1 MSIRISLQS
10 VQRLDD
16 VVSAATA
23 ILEAGGIVAYPT
35 DTLYGLAVDPRLRRG
50 IDDLFDVKGRDR
62 SQAIP
67 LIAADE
73 SQAQILAADWTP
85 LAERIARQ
93 AWPGP
98 VTLVVKAAPSV
109 PRELLGGR
117 DTVAVRV
124 PDAVLARSLAWA
136 LGHPVTST
144 SANRSGQPAARDADT
159 IVATL
164 GRVVSMVI
172 DAGAS
177 PLTTPSTIVDVTG
190 SVPLLVRAGAV
201 PWERVLD
208 FSAA

>member
-1 MSIRISLQS
+1 MSIRITLLPH
-10 VQRLDD
+10 QRLED
-16 VVSAATA
+16 VVAAATA
-23 ILEAGGIVAYPT
+23 VLQAGGVVAYPT
-35 DTLYGLAVDPRLRRG
+35 DTLYGLAVDPRLQRG
-50 IDDLFDVKGRDR
+50 VDDLFDIKGRDR

-67 LIAADE
+67 LIAADQ
-73 SQAQILAADWTP
+73 SQAQMLAADWTP
-85 LAERIARQ
+85 LAERIARH

-98 VTLVVKAAPSV
+98 VTLVVAAAPSV

-124 PDAVLARSLAWA
+124 PDAALARSLAWS
-136 LGHPVTST
+136 LGHPITST

-164 GRVVSMVI
+164 GRVVAMVI

-177 PLTTPSTIVDVTG
+177 PRTTPSTIVDVRG
-190 SVPLLVRAGAV
+190 SAPLLVRAGAV

-208 FSAA
+208 FSAG